1 MYRIVPIA
9 LQMCQLILIRFG
21 LMLSYRLSLL
31 FIRSLLGNIPK
42 WHHDLIARRCRVFII
57 PKMIW
62 MSSYEGSGSG
72 LGLLTSSPA
81 GFKDLPLTEERQRG
95 VNARRLLSSLK
106 LFTIAF
112 DKGRDISCEGL
123 NHEIG

>member
-1 MYRIVPIA
+1 
-9 LQMCQLILIRFG
+9 MCQLILIRFG

-62 MSSYEGSGSG
+62 MSSYADIPSDSIIASMGSGSG

-95 VNARRLLSSLK
+95 VNARRLLSTLK

-123 NHEIG
+123 NH